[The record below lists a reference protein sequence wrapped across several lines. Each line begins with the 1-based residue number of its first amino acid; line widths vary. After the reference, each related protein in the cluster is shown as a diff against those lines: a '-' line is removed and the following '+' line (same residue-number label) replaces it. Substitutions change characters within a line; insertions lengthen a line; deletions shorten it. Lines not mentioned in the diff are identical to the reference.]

1 MREHILSKATQG
13 KAMISALLLFFLAC
27 LLFQSA
33 ALAVDPR
40 LGESAQIKEAQAR
53 SIALGNAGLT
63 EADVNFTKLILHRRD
78 GQVVYDMEFLSK
90 TSVYHYEINAATGGI
105 VAHYIKERR
114 DPRQQPSSMGSNAR
128 GKYPDSSDYIG
139 AERAKALAFAHA
151 GVNDSAVRRLKVEV
165 DKEHGR
171 MVYEVDFDHGGMEYE
186 YEIDALTGKILWW
199 ESEWD

>member
-1 MREHILSKATQG
+1 MRDHISPKTARG
-13 KAMISALLLFFLAC
+13 KAIFSALLLGFLTC
-27 LLFQSA
+27 LLFQGA
-33 ALAVDPR
+33 ALAADSR

-105 VAHYIKERR
+105 VAHFTKERR
-114 DPRQQPSSMGSNAR
+114 DIRQQPSSMGGAVG
-128 GKYPDSSDYIG
+128 GKYADNPDYIG

-165 DKEHGR
+165 DEEHGR
-171 MVYEVDFDHGGMEYE
+171 MVYEVDFDHNGMEYE
-186 YEIDALTGKILWW
+186 YEIDALTGEILWW